1 MSVSPDRYR
10 TQAQGLVAR
19 GDTAGALKLLETAL
33 QEHSDNAPLA
43 NSTGNLAMKLSDFPR
58 AARHFGQAAELVPAS
73 LEYAINL
80 AIALGAE
87 DRHGKALTALEPLER
102 EGMHDARYCS
112 VRAGCARGAGDL
124 AQAAKWYD
132 RSIALNPSGAKALH
146 GRARVA
152 LERGTSDAVQFFEH
166 ALSVNGRDAEAWFGL
181 AEALDAAGERARA
194 RELAEQL
201 VHQAPHWI
209 AALRLLAQIRLA
221 AGEADFTSHFAEAE
235 KRAPDNPQIAR
246 EHIRVLEQHDLFADA
261 LENAQNAAHRFPDD
275 ETLALLQA
283 SYAGIIGEDALANS
297 LFDGLALQ
305 NPDRW
310 LLEARYLLGREA
322 YDRCGALLDKVIA
335 SDPFHINTWALRD
348 FLWRLTGDER
358 GEWLHGQQGLVQMLE
373 LPDGEAV
380 LRDAVPLLHSLHDG
394 SAFPLG
400 QSLRG
405 GTQTRGGLFN
415 RPEPELQRLHEVLL
429 VALQNYQAALP
440 AFDPQHPTLRL
451 RDSGLVITG
460 SWSVRLAGGG
470 DFHAAHLHPEGV
482 VSSALYCTLPD
493 GLDDNEDHAGHI
505 ELGRPPPKLR
515 IDLEPRYTLRPKVG
529 HLALFPST
537 LYHGTRPFAV
547 GERMTVAFDVQ

>member
-1 MSVSPDRYR
+1 M
-10 TQAQGLVAR
+10 
-19 GDTAGALKLLETAL
+19 
-33 QEHSDNAPLA
+33 
-43 NSTGNLAMKLSDFPR
+43 
-58 AARHFGQAAELVPAS
+58 
-73 LEYAINL
+73 
-80 AIALGAE
+80 
-87 DRHGKALTALEPLER
+87 
-102 EGMHDARYCS
+102 
-112 VRAGCARGAGDL
+112 
-124 AQAAKWYD
+124 
-132 RSIALNPSGAKALH
+132 
-146 GRARVA
+146 
-152 LERGTSDAVQFFEH
+152 
-166 ALSVNGRDAEAWFGL
+166 
-181 AEALDAAGERARA
+181 
-194 RELAEQL
+194 
-201 VHQAPHWI
+201 
-209 AALRLLAQIRLA
+209 
-221 AGEADFTSHFAEAE
+221 
-235 KRAPDNPQIAR
+235 
-246 EHIRVLEQHDLFADA
+246 
-261 LENAQNAAHRFPDD
+261 
-275 ETLALLQA
+275 
-283 SYAGIIGEDALANS
+283 
-297 LFDGLALQ
+297 
-305 NPDRW
+305 
-310 LLEARYLLGREA
+310 
-322 YDRCGALLDKVIA
+322 
-335 SDPFHINTWALRD
+335 
-348 FLWRLTGDER
+348 
-358 GEWLHGQQGLVQMLE
+358 
-373 LPDGEAV
+373 
-380 LRDAVPLLHSLHDG
+380 PLLHSLHDG

>member
-1 MSVSPDRYR
+1 MCIRDSYR

-43 NSTGNLAMKLSDFPR
+43 NSAGNLAMKLSDFPR

-80 AIALGAE
+80 AIALGAA
-87 DRHGKALTALEPLER
+87 DRHGKALAALEPLER

-283 SYAGIIGEDALANS
+283 SYAGIIGEDALAKS

-310 LLEARYLLGREA
+310 LLEARYLLGRED

-380 LRDAVPLLHSLHDG
+380 LRDSVPLLHSLHDG